1 MLNDDGELSERAKK
15 LVEGAVNDTLAKL
28 GIDAGSSNGI
38 IEIQRDF
45 QYLRSW
51 REAVETAKKQG
62 IISFTMIL
70 IGGALGAVWLG
81 IKEALK

>member
-1 MLNDDGELSERAKK
+1 MIDDDGKLTEHAKK
-15 LVEGAVNDTLAKL
+15 IVEEAVIETLAKL
-28 GIDAGSSNGI
+28 GVDAGSSNGMV
-38 IEIQRDF
+38 EIQKDF
-45 QYLRSW
+45 QYLRSL

-70 IGGALGAVWLG
+70 IGGVLGAVWLG